1 MGIGPAPGGVT
12 GDLGGQMTA
21 TSIAPDQLRSVPLS
35 AISVRDGFNP
45 RGAFDEAAIERMA
58 ETMRAGG
65 VLQPLLVHPAEA
77 DGGYELVDGERRY
90 RAAFRAGLT
99 EVPVLVRARE
109 PDTGGLVS
117 ALTANFHRADHTPVE
132 EARAF
137 ARLLEAGLTRKGI
150 CERLQISRELVRDRL
165 EILTLP
171 EELHPHVDAGLIP
184 LGAVKVLAGLTKIHP
199 GLPGCA
205 LRRVL
210 EEPEDS
216 WRRRVS
222 WQDVIADP
230 IGAVTTQYG
239 DEEPNLPEG
248 VFEAFVHYP
257 LSAFNLGEKGEK
269 DLAALAAL
277 NAASTSRDDV
287 TVTFDGEMVER
298 AAALGAAH
306 RSEHGHS
313 AVIVGQEVADDLIA
327 ELVKAQ
333 LKAERARSR
342 RERESAGAA
351 AEVGEASAA
360 AGSKEQEKARRR
372 QEREAER
379 ERRAHACAFNLELGV
394 AVLKAF
400 AKVRVDAR
408 VIQILSAIDFK
419 NDLDGIAARG
429 ARYGFPGW
437 PTEDTG
443 GRGKAKTTYLERYQ
457 AAAKAREFLAGATSA
472 AEIAGRCLSLVV
484 MAVLAD
490 EECVARSYRSM
501 VSLHDYR
508 PSSYS
513 VPGMTETGVPWR
525 RHVVELVEDLA
536 IERLPE
542 HLTARVRD
550 ERERLLAEQ
559 EERAAQ
565 ERAAEQADSELRA
578 RLADMTPDERL
589 DALREFGTQHGRHTE
604 PTHSLREHILNLNAT
619 QPQPATAP
627 DTPSPAHDGTAT
639 PDHD

>member
-1 MGIGPAPGGVT
+1 M
-12 GDLGGQMTA
+12 
-21 TSIAPDQLRSVPLS
+21 PLS
-35 AISVRDGFNP
+35 AITVRDGFNP

-58 ETMRAGG
+58 QTMRASG

-77 DGGYELVDGERRY
+77 DGEYELVDGERRY

-99 EVPVLVRARE
+99 EVPVLIRARDQE
-109 PDTGGLVS
+109 AGGLVS

-150 CERLQISRELVRDRL
+150 CERLQVSRELVRDRL

-171 EELHPHVDAGLIP
+171 EELHQHVDAGLIP

-199 GLPGCA
+199 GLPACA

-210 EEPEDS
+210 DEPEDS

-248 VFEAFVHYP
+248 VFEAFAQYP
-257 LSAFNLGEKGEK
+257 LSAFTLGAKGEK

-277 NAASTSRDDV
+277 NPAYASRDEV
-287 TVTFDGEMVER
+287 TVTFNGDMVER

-313 AVIVGQEVADDLIA
+313 AVIIGQEVANDLIA
-327 ELVKAQ
+327 DLLKAQ
-333 LKAERARSR
+333 LKAERDRSK
-342 RERESAGAA
+342 RERENGERAADAGAA
-351 AEVGEASAA
+351 PAA
-360 AGSKEQEKARRR
+360 PESKEQEEARRR

-379 ERRAHACAFNLELGV
+379 ERRVHACAFNLELGV

-437 PTEDTG
+437 PTEETS
-443 GRGKAKTTYLERYQ
+443 GRGKSKTTYLERYQ
-457 AAAKAREFLAGATSA
+457 AAAKAQEFLAGATSG
-472 AEIAGRCLSLVV
+472 AEIAGRCLALVV

-508 PSSYS
+508 PSTYS
-513 VPGMTETGVPWR
+513 VPGMADTGLPWR
-525 RHVVELVEDLA
+525 RQVVELVEDLA

-542 HLTARVRD
+542 HLTARVRED
-550 ERERLLAEQ
+550 RERLRIEQ

-565 ERAAEQADSELRA
+565 ERDAERADGELRS
-578 RLADMTPDERL
+578 RLAEMTPDERL
-589 DALREFGTQHGRHTE
+589 EALREFGDEHGRHTE
-604 PTHSLREHILNLNAT
+604 RAHNLRQHILTLNASDPET
-619 QPQPATAP
+619 SGEADVP
-627 DTPSPAHDGTAT
+627 DDSAAVASTD
-639 PDHD
+639 

>member
-1 MGIGPAPGGVT
+1 
-12 GDLGGQMTA
+12 MTA
-21 TSIAPDQLRSVPLS
+21 TTAAPDQLRSVPLS
-35 AISVRDGFNP
+35 AITVRDGFNP

-58 ETMRAGG
+58 ETMRTSG
-65 VLQPLLVHPAEA
+65 VLQPLLVHLVES
-77 DGGYELVDGERRY
+77 DGVYELVDGERRY
-90 RAAFRAGLT
+90 RAACRAGLT
-99 EVPVLVRARE
+99 EIPVLIRARAQE
-109 PDTGGLVS
+109 AGALVS

-150 CERLQISRELVRDRL
+150 CERLQVSRELVRDRL
-165 EILTLP
+165 QILALP
-171 EELHPHVDAGLIP
+171 EELHAHVDAGLIP

-199 GLPGCA
+199 GLPACA

-210 EEPEDS
+210 DEPEDS

-222 WQDVIADP
+222 WNDVVADP
-230 IGAVTTQYG
+230 VGAVTTQYG
-239 DEEPNLPEG
+239 DEQPQLPEG
-248 VFEAFVHYP
+248 VFEAFAQYP
-257 LSAFNLGEKGEK
+257 LSVFNLGEKGEK
-269 DLAALAAL
+269 DLAVLATL
-277 NAASTSRDDV
+277 NPAYASRDEV
-287 TVTFDGEMVER
+287 TVAFDGEMVER
-298 AAALGAAH
+298 AVALGAAH

-313 AVIVGQEVADDLIA
+313 AVIVGQEVADELIA
-327 ELVKAQ
+327 ELVTAQ
-333 LKAERARSR
+333 LTAERARAETR
-342 RERESAGAA
+342 RGEAGAA
-351 AEVGEASAA
+351 GGAA
-360 AGSKEQEKARRR
+360 APAAESKEQEEARRR

-379 ERRAHACAFNLELGV
+379 ERRAHACSFNRELGV

-419 NDLDGIAARG
+419 NDLDDIAARG

-437 PTEDTG
+437 PTENAS
-443 GRGKAKTTYLERYQ
+443 GRGKAKTTYLERFE

-472 AEIAGRCLSLVV
+472 AEIAGRCLALVA

-513 VPGMTETGVPWR
+513 VPGTSENGLPWR

-542 HLTARVRD
+542 HLTARVRE
-550 ERERLLAEQ
+550 ERERVRAEQ

-565 ERAAEQADSELRA
+565 ERAAEQADREMRG
-578 RLADMTPDERL
+578 RLAEITPDERL
-589 DALREFGTQHGRHTE
+589 EALREFGAEHGRHTE
-604 PTHSLREHILNLNAT
+604 RTHNLRQHIVTLNAS
-619 QPQPATAP
+619 QPETAGEPAATTATEDPGSHPAPATA
-627 DTPSPAHDGTAT
+627 DAT
-639 PDHD
+639 DSNQA